1 MITDMGI
8 RIIGGRYK
16 GKKLISL
23 EGKSVRPTSGIVRES
38 IFNILSNHV
47 IGAVVLDLF
56 AGTGALGI
64 EAISRGAN
72 HAVFID
78 RNPKA
83 LVTILKNVQ
92 ASKINEKVEIIQWDI
107 LKSLDCLR
115 SRHLRFNLIFLDPPY
130 HQGMVEPSLINL
142 EKSESLEENCIMVIE
157 HGLKELIPDL
167 RNIRIS
173 DQRKYGK
180 TLVSFLKYVVR
191 N

>member
-1 MITDMGI
+1 MGI